1 MKILQVC
8 HKPPYPPRDGGSLAM
23 FNLAVSLQRLGHEVT
38 VLAMC
43 TPKHSLSEEDRLRFA
58 GFLPVHLVEV
68 DTSIRL
74 HLLLMNFLFSKKP
87 YNALRFISSDFEYKL
102 AGLLAEQ
109 SFDVIQ
115 LEGLYLTPYIP
126 VIRDHSKG
134 LIALRAHNVEH
145 EIWLHLASTERKLP
159 RKWYFASLAKR
170 IRHLESVIMN
180 HYDLLV
186 PITFHDLEHFNRMG
200 NTRPAHV
207 CPAGVDFMPGPSGET
222 VTLTPKHE
230 FSVFFLGSLDWLPNQ
245 EGLLWFITRV
255 LPQLLNRHPA
265 LRMHIAGRN
274 APTRLVE
281 QLHKP
286 GILFHGEVEN
296 AAGFMKANG
305 ILVAPCF
312 SGSGMRVKII
322 EAMALG
328 IPVITTPL
336 GAEGLPVKNGEDILL
351 ASQAE
356 DFLQQTEKLLRNPDF
371 YEEIGQQAQQL
382 VMRNFNN
389 IDLASG
395 LADFYKMHL
404 PCC

>member
-23 FNLAVSLQRLGHEVT
+23 FNLAISLSRLSHEIT

-43 TPKHSLSEEDRLRFA
+43 TPKHGLSEEDKSRFA

-68 DTSIRL
+68 NTSIRMPV
-74 HLLLMNFLFSKKP
+74 LLKNFLFSKKP

-109 SFDVIQ
+109 SFDIIQ

-134 LIALRAHNVEH
+134 LIVFRAHNVEH
-145 EIWLHLASTERKLP
+145 EIWQHLASLERSLP
-159 RKWYFASLAKR
+159 RKWYYASLSKR
-170 IRHLESVIMN
+170 IRHLESAIMD

-186 PITFHDLEHFNRMG
+186 PITSHDLEHFNRLG
-200 NTRPAHV
+200 NTRPSHV
-207 CPAGVDFMPGPSGET
+207 CPAGVDFVPGPSGKT

-245 EGLLWFITRV
+245 EGMLWFVSKV
-255 LPQLLNRHPA
+255 LPELLIRHPG
-265 LRMHIAGRN
+265 LKMHIAGRN
-274 APTRLVE
+274 APTRLLD
-281 QLHKP
+281 QINKP
-286 GILFHGEVEN
+286 GIIFHGEVEN
-296 AAGFMKANG
+296 AASFMKANG

-336 GAEGLPVKNGEDILL
+336 GAEGLPVKNGKDIIL

-356 DFLQQTEKLLRNPDF
+356 EFLQQIDKLLKHPDI
-371 YEEIGQQAQQL
+371 YVEIGQLAQQL
-382 VMRNFNN
+382 VMRKFNN

-404 PCC
+404 P